1 MRILYLSIVFIL
13 TQTSC
18 ITIKT
23 VNVGQK
29 TALEHQLMGRF
40 EPLTDE
46 QASLASVRA
55 GDGKLEED
63 ANPKYL
69 KALKARQR
77 QIFNADDVETYKDKL
92 CLGEA
97 NFALLVIRECA
108 ELKKKET
115 QSLIEKLIAQENND
129 RETLIDWLMSSDPSL
144 SKASKK
150 EIKKIYHDF
159 MISRSRNK
167 MWYQDNDGRW
177 LQK

>member
-1 MRILYLSIVFIL
+1 MRILYLSIVF
-13 TQTSC
+13 TFAHTSC

-55 GDGKLEED
+55 GDGKLEEN
-63 ANPKYL
+63 AHPKYV

-77 QIFNADDVETYKDKL
+77 QIFNADDIEQYKEKL

-97 NFALLVIRECA
+97 NFALLVVRECA
-108 ELKKKET
+108 ELENKEI
-115 QSLIEKLIAQENND
+115 QGLVEKLVTQENHD
-129 RETLIDWLMSSDPSL
+129 RETLINWLMVSDPSL
-144 SKASKK
+144 AKASKK
-150 EIKKIYHDF
+150 EIQKIYHDL
-159 MISRSRNK
+159 MVSRSRKN
-167 MWYQDNDGRW
+167 MWYQNNDGRW